1 MESIDQIPQMFVPQ
15 GIIPPIDELNPNL
28 DPQNRNESNL
38 TQTLGSI
45 IDRRAPYDGNSEAK
59 NALRNASI
67 AGQDYAAK
75 TNHVSRGFQVK
86 IEKDQIGLTSGFV
99 DAPCETKIAVMD
111 GQNSNMNQLINQI
124 EPQSR
129 VNPNFSHPD
138 SAKMPPHSNETLNN
152 GLYNEEDIFN
162 NEIEDNLDIIS
173 DTDEENVNE
182 EANSFP
188 NQMNGNFNSNKN
200 LVKNPSHGSITA
212 AACSGKASP
221 DRSAKTFKKKT
232 HRWEQ
237 WCVEC
242 NETFESKSDL
252 HGHNKSK
259 HGKNRHYCQEC
270 EFSTSHKSKFESHMK
285 RRHPGVKEYSQTSTA
300 HDDTGMKLI
309 SGALGNASTILA
321 VHDNAE
327 NVVREDENSNLNV
340 SETQKTMTKM

>member
-1 MESIDQIPQMFVPQ
+1 MKASRSNELFQPLVFDIIEHDVHKLYSQLINIDALPLHVYKIAPFLDKLLPSDQLTSVLDQMQDVNASRDDNVTHQVASRDRWPDSGAVPNQIPFQESTESVYRNRIGHHIVEKANNKYPMESIDQIPQMFVPQ

-200 LVKNPSHGSITA
+200 LVKNPSHGSI
-212 AACSGKASP
+212 
-221 DRSAKTFKKKT
+221 
-232 HRWEQ
+232 
-237 WCVEC
+237 
-242 NETFESKSDL
+242 SD
-252 HGHNKSK
+252 
-259 HGKNRHYCQEC
+259 
-270 EFSTSHKSKFESHMK
+270 
-285 RRHPGVKEYSQTSTA
+285 
-300 HDDTGMKLI
+300 
-309 SGALGNASTILA
+309 
-321 VHDNAE
+321 
-327 NVVREDENSNLNV
+327 
-340 SETQKTMTKM
+340 